1 MNLSLFCLFYTLYI
15 YSATLSTGR
24 VNVINAFAF
33 QHPDGIQRNNENG
46 CKLSSMIKPMEI
58 LKASKV
64 SVDIVDILISTR
76 LLRGCGRSAAV
87 VVN

>member
-1 MNLSLFCLFYTLYI
+1 MVES
-15 YSATLSTGR
+15 R
-24 VNVINAFAF
+24 
-33 QHPDGIQRNNENG
+33 
-46 CKLSSMIKPMEI
+46 KPMEI
-58 LKASKV
+58 LKASNV

>member
-1 MNLSLFCLFYTLYI
+1 MFVLNI

-24 VNVINAFAF
+24 VNVINAFAC
-33 QHPDGIQRNNENG
+33 QHLNGIERNNENG
-46 CKLSSMIKPMEI
+46 LESSMIKPMEI